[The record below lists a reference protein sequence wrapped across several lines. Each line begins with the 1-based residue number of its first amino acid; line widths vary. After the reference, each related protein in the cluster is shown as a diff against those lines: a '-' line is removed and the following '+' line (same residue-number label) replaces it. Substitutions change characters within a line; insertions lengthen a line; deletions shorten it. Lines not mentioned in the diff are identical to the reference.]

1 MKVLLKMSIFIYN
14 NVVRIFFIYF
24 HSRVCKGFSS
34 QQTMQVCG
42 CVDTFTDLLRLFL
55 QAVNVPLHR
64 QLIHTGIL

>member
-1 MKVLLKMSIFIYN
+1 VS
-14 NVVRIFFIYF
+14 
-24 HSRVCKGFSS
+24 KGFSS